1 MAGKKTLAEL
11 AKVIADHQANLS
23 RLGEAW
29 GQIVADALDDT
40 DRKLIANLEDLVADV
55 QANYRRNTAKAV
67 NQLEYIRTKIEEI
80 RLRAFVKAEKELRKT
95 VPDLID
101 NENQWSKK
109 FLSELTGKSKAEFA
123 DITSGQAE
131 KLLKNSIQIN
141 KTWDQWWTNTAAGD
155 VMRIADVINAGVVNG
170 LTIPQM
176 TRLIR
181 GTKEGNFTD
190 GVLSTSRRYARNMA
204 RTLCAGISNQAK
216 DQFYRDNIDIVPQVE
231 WLDTLDGRTCP
242 SCAGL
247 SRRRYDTDKPH
258 PVPPLHPQCRC
269 VLLPVTEL
277 TDLGEDVPRPAA
289 NADFDAE
296 AKRMYEEKYPNKNFD
311 DLAPSTREQ
320 YRHKAIHEYEDRTG
334 KPAYRSAPGSMKFAD
349 YFQTMTEQQKKDWLG
364 RGKYAEYKAGKPID
378 AFIPPFPNKAFTVK
392 QLKEMDV
399 ESYRSFA
406 DKKSITKNYN
416 LLDFSNDPEKI
427 IEEPEINAKR
437 LNTTNGKMQW
447 ELIPQVVKNILHHD
461 KVKNIPKYF
470 MLKDNNGLYGVVLKT
485 GETIISWNV
494 YHNNPHG
501 ALTAVHETGHLLDL
515 VFMSNIHRKD
525 ILEKIK
531 KTNEYKIMFNE
542 KEFLKNKKKLSGFER
557 KKLNTLDQLL
567 KDEELIARA
576 FVQRAIKKSDKKLLE
591 QFQKDGILYDMD
603 KYFLSIDS
611 EIDNIFDKVLSEAGL
626 WVKKL

>member
-1 MAGKKTLAEL
+1 MAAKKTLAEL

-29 GQIVADALDDT
+29 GQVVADALDDT
-40 DRKLIANLEDLVADV
+40 DRKLIARLEDLVADV

-80 RLRAFVKAEKELRKT
+80 RIRAFIKAEKELRKT
-95 VPDLID
+95 VPDLIE
-101 NENQWSKK
+101 NETKWSKK
-109 FLSELTGKSKAEFA
+109 LLSELTGESKAKFA
-123 DITSGQAE
+123 DVTSGQAE

-155 VMRIADVINAGVVNG
+155 VMRIADVINAGVVQG

-190 GVLSTSRRYARNMA
+190 GVLSTSRRHARNMA

-216 DQFYRDNIDIVPQVE
+216 DQFYRDNQDIIPQVE

-247 SRRRYDTDKPH
+247 SRKRYNTEDPH

-296 AKRMYEEKYPNKNFD
+296 AKRMYEEKYPQKHFE

-320 YRHKAIHEYEDRTG
+320 YRHKAIHEYEERTG
-334 KPAYRSAPGSMKFAD
+334 KPAFTRAPGSMTFAE
-349 YFQTMTEQQKKDWLG
+349 FFEQSSEQFKKDWLKP
-364 RGKYAEYKAGKPID
+364 GKYALYKSGKYPIT
-378 AFIPPFPNKAFTVK
+378 AFIPPHPDRAFCVK
-392 QLKEMDV
+392 QLKEMDLK
-399 ESYRSFA
+399 SYHILA
-406 DKKSITKNYN
+406 DKKSYNANYN
-416 LLDFSNDPEKI
+416 FVDFSNDPKMI

-437 LNTTNGKMQW
+437 LNTTNGEKQW
-447 ELIPQVVKNILHHD
+447 ELIPQEVKEILHHK

-470 MLKDNNGLYGVVLKT
+470 MLKDDKGLYGVVLKT

-494 YHNNPHG
+494 FHNNPHG
-501 ALTAVHETGHLLDL
+501 ALTAVHETGHLLDIL
-515 VFMSNIHRKD
+515 FLTSKQRKKILD
-525 ILEKIK
+525 IVKSSEEYQAMLSEYNSISSGKLKRKKKKYCDSLES
-531 KTNEYKIMFNE
+531 
-542 KEFLKNKKKLSGFER
+542 FLKDK
-557 KKLNTLDQLL
+557 
-567 KDEELIARA
+567 ELIARSFA
-576 FVQRAIKKSDKKLLE
+576 EFESNINKGELLE
-591 QFQKDGILYDMD
+591 QLQNDAKLSSGTL
-603 KYFLSIDS
+603 KYFPSVAS
-611 EIDNIFDKVLSEAGL
+611 ELKKVYTEILSEVGL
-626 WVKKL
+626 